1 MEYIDL
7 KKLNFDELVGVVN
20 LYPWFGGARK
30 ELCARMN
37 RMGGQCSESQFAEA
51 AMYIAARSKMS
62 EMMRGGKSEDWA
74 DADVEALLKRYISTD
89 VEDKAGNVE
98 QRRVYVVGGD
108 YFSQAEYDKVRRT
121 DDNVF
126 SRYAAK
132 AKQEKT
138 YEETGV
144 SEFDMYTET
153 LAQIYLEQGYP
164 EQARNIYSKLL
175 LANPEK
181 NTYFAA
187 LIQKID
193 ELNKY

>member
-1 MEYIDL
+1 MGYIDL

-37 RMGGQCSESQFAEA
+37 RIGGQCSESQLAEA
-51 AMYIAARSKMS
+51 AMYIPARRRLSD
-62 EMMRGGKSEDWA
+62 MMRGVKTEDWA
-74 DADVEALLKRYISTD
+74 DADVEALLKSYISSD
-89 VEDKAGNVE
+89 VEDKSGNVE

-108 YFSQAEYDKVRRT
+108 YFSQAEYDKVRRS

-138 YEETGV
+138 YEDTGV

-181 NTYFAA
+181 NAYFAA

-193 ELNKY
+193 ELN

>member
-62 EMMRGGKSEDWA
+62 EMMRGRKSEDWA

-108 YFSQAEYDKVRRT
+108 YFSQAEYDKVRRN

-164 EQARNIYSKLL
+164 EQARNIYSILL